1 MEISGENG
9 FKKKHADSNPSPPPK
24 NKGKGGE
31 QLETRVG
38 GLKNVDTRAQK
49 I

>member
-9 FKKKHADSNPSPPPK
+9 FKKKHTDSNPSPAK
-24 NKGKGGE
+24 KKKRKRKRW
-31 QLETRVG
+31 ETRVG
-38 GLKNVDTRAQK
+38 GLKNVDIRAQK